1 MKTLRA
7 LFWGCVTGAALAYI
21 FAPRRIDLLR
31 AKYGIGAQ
39 SSTGDATTSGATR
52 SNSATTTTGR
62 ATSGAGATTTPTATP
77 TTATTTDASGGMA
90 AAGETRTS
98 TLSAVNS
105 QTATAE
111 NAAFI
116 GNTHTRVYHSA
127 TDLNLPNEE
136 NRAYFATAEDAEEA
150 GYRPAGQ
157 TTSV

>member
-31 AKYGIGAQ
+31 ARYGIGAQ
-39 SSTGDATTSGATR
+39 PATTGGTGAQSGTSQATTG
-52 SNSATTTTGR
+52 SGTTTPAATGTKAATTTGGS
-62 ATSGAGATTTPTATP
+62 ATNTAATA
-77 TTATTTDASGGMA
+77 
-90 AAGETRTS
+90 ETHPS
-98 TLSAVNS
+98 TLGAVNS

>member
-39 SSTGDATTSGATR
+39 PATGGGATTSGTTR
-52 SNSATTTTGR
+52 SNTAT
-62 ATSGAGATTTPTATP
+62 TSGAGATTAQTMTAATP
-77 TTATTTDASGGMA
+77 SEATT
-90 AAGETRTS
+90 GETRTS
-98 TLSAVNS
+98 TLGAMSS

-116 GNTHTRVYHSA
+116 GNMHTRVYHSA
-127 TDLNLPNEE
+127 TDSNLPNEE

>member
-1 MKTLRA
+1 MKPLSA
-7 LFWGCVTGAALAYI
+7 LFWGCVTGAALAYL

-31 AKYGIGAQ
+31 ARYGIGAQ
-39 SSTGDATTSGATR
+39 PATTGGTSTQSGTSQATTG
-52 SNSATTTTGR
+52 SGTTTPAATGTKAATTTGGS
-62 ATSGAGATTTPTATP
+62 ATNTAATA
-77 TTATTTDASGGMA
+77 
-90 AAGETRTS
+90 ETHPS
-98 TLSAVNS
+98 TLGAVNS